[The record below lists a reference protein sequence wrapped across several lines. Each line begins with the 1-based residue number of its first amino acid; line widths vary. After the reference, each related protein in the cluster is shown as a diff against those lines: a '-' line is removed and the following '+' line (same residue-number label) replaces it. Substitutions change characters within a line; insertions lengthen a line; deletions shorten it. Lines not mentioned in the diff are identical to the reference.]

1 MATLTRSELQALRA
15 LRTATEA
22 AVADALS
29 GPAASPRTRVS
40 CLDRE
45 QGRTIIRQHG
55 LMA

>member
-1 MATLTRSELQALRA
+1 VNTLTRPELQALRA

-22 AVADALS
+22 AAADALS
-29 GPAASPRTRVS
+29 GPAAAPRTRVS

-45 QGRTIIRQHG
+45 HGRGILRQHG